1 MEKKRILVTSN
12 HEPENTN
19 VIWHDSNDNTF
30 KEYSN
35 GNWNSLIKSNQSEPI
50 IVGPTDLK
58 DDAIQTMTLNAVL
71 ELMESGL
78 SLNEDDYLPTGED
91 GDERKKFVYEYF
103 VIPLNKIYEAYLN
116 NNFVPI
122 IIPEILGGSSATP
135 FVFSCINYPI
145 SIVAGIHPSV
155 MERGEHVDF
164 LYKPYFLN
172 SKGNKVNKYCQTLFS
187 MMSPSGGTTHKI
199 LYFGP
204 EEDVEADNIKY
215 TVSLRTI
222 Y

>member
-58 DDAIQTMTLNAVL
+58 DDAIQTMTRNAL
-71 ELMESGL
+71 ADLSESGL
-78 SLNEDDYLPTGED
+78 SLNEEDYLPTGEEE
-91 GDERKKFVYEYF
+91 DEMKKFTYEHF

-122 IIPEILGGSSATP
+122 IIPDVVRGSVAP
-135 FVFSCINYPI
+135 FAVSSITYPI
-145 SIVAGIHPSV
+145 SIVTYDHMSL
-155 MERGEHVDF
+155 MESGDYIDF
-164 LYKPYFLN
+164 LYKTYFVN
-172 SKGNKVNKYCQTLFS
+172 SKGNKVNKYCQTFFYIS
-187 MMSPSGGTTHKI
+187 NGGSPYPMC
-199 LYFGP
+199 LEFGA
-204 EEDVEADNIKY
+204 DDAEADNIKY
-215 TVSLRTI
+215 KVRLFI
-222 Y
+222 YF